1 MKRINTYLI
10 SEYHIDG
17 FRFDLTKGFTNE
29 NIAENY
35 ISSRVD
41 YLKLIADDVRAADED
56 SYIIFEHFQ
65 GFEEKLFSDWDIFNH
80 IHFY

>member
-1 MKRINTYLI
+1 MKRINSYLI

-35 ISSRVD
+35 VSSRVD
-41 YLKLIADDVRAADED
+41 YLKMIADDVRDVD
-56 SYIIFEHFQ
+56 GDIYIIFEHFQ
-65 GFEEKLFSDWDIFNH
+65 GCEE
-80 IHFY
+80 